1 MHKPIICAIL
11 AIAIAFGAAS
21 YAPAPART
29 LSSPAKPAE
38 PHGYLVANYTIHDQS
53 TYHKYMETAGPLAS
67 KYGGKVIIYDVDTR
81 TLEGSPKSVI
91 SIAEFPSV
99 ADAERFYNSP
109 EYTVA
114 RKFRVASTEGSVLL
128 AESSLPPAIPAGAT
142 NPRGYMIANY
152 NINDKATFQKYMD
165 AAGMLPPKFNG
176 AVTLFDFNARML
188 EGTPKSVIGV
198 AEFPSLA
205 DAERFYNSPEYTS
218 ARKFRI
224 ASTEGTVLL
233 AESSA
238 YSQQYK

>member
-1 MHKPIICAIL
+1 MHKPIICAIF
-11 AIAIAFGAAS
+11 AIALLFGATS
-21 YAPAPART
+21 YAPAPGKAPSAPVRST
-29 LSSPAKPAE
+29 QL
-38 PHGYLVANYTIHDQS
+38 HGYLVANYTIHDQA

-67 KYGGKVIIYDVDTR
+67 KYGGKVIIYDVNTR
-81 TLEGSPKSVI
+81 TLEGNPKSVI

-99 ADAERFYNSP
+99 ADAEQFYNSP
-109 EYTVA
+109 EYTA
-114 RKFRVASTEGSVLL
+114 AKKFRIASTEGSVLL
-128 AESSLPPAIPAGAT
+128 AESSLPPAITAGAI

-165 AAGMLPPKFNG
+165 AAGTLAPKFNG
-176 AVTLFDFNARML
+176 AVTLFDFNARIL

-198 AEFPSLA
+198 AEFPSLP

-238 YSQQYK
+238 YAQH